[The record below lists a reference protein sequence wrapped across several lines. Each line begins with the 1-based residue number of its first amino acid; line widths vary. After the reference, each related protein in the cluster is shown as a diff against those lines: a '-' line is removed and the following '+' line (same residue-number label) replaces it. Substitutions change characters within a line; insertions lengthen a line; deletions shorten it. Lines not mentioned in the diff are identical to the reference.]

1 MASFRDLGRAVVS
14 GTVSLQDVVAL
25 VLLDF
30 SSLCLLSLACC
41 EAELLLLRRGGGN

>member
-1 MASFRDLGRAVVS
+1 MASFRDSGRAMVS

-30 SSLCLLSLACC
+30 FLPVFAFPGML
-41 EAELLLLRRGGGN
+41 